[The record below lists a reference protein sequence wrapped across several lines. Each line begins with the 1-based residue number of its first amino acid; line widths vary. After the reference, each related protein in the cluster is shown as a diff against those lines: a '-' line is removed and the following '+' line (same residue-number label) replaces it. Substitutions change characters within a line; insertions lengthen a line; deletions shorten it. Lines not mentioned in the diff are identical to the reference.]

1 MPNYNT
7 NTETAEKLAVR
18 VNSKGG
24 ASIWGVAGT
33 YTLKPPTSVSLGTA
47 HTGTAGIVAG
57 TYNFIVTRVTNGV
70 ESFGAFLSN
79 VVIASNCDYVI
90 INTEDITTS
99 TAEPTP
105 ATSFHL
111 YAGKNGD
118 DVTLQASVAISNA
131 IALRWVAY
139 TTSGVSYTDSPAVV
153 AYPEAS
159 GPGAYQS
166 VTWVTD
172 AVLHNPNESNGYSGY
187 PEYGQLNQVRQVRT
201 NIIESQIYSRTD
213 SVDNTS
219 GQSEIYDASITW
231 SDFGKPV
238 TGVGIPPNS
247 FVGEVTNAFGYQ
259 GSNPYFVLSSVQ
271 RETVPVATTENV
283 ASITVT
289 GSNVGPIPVQTG
301 QYRTR
306 TWQG

>member
-24 ASIWGVAGT
+24 ASIWGVAGN
-33 YTLKPPTSVSLGTA
+33 YTLKPPTSISLGQA
-47 HTGTAGIVAG
+47 HTGTAGVESG

-70 ESFGAFLSN
+70 ESFGAFLTN
-79 VVIASNCDYVI
+79 VVLGVDCDYVI
-90 INTEDITTS
+90 IDVTDITTS
-99 TAEPTP
+99 PVEPTP
-105 ATSFHL
+105 AEYFNL
-111 YAGKNGD
+111 YAGLDGD
-118 DVTLQASVAISNA
+118 TPTLQASDLVSNVYG
-131 IALRWVAY
+131 LYWDTYTDDDVAY
-139 TTSGVSYTDSPAVV
+139 EDSPAVV

-213 SVDNTS
+213 AVDNNS
-219 GQSEIYDASITW
+219 GESEIYDDSITW

-238 TGVGIPPNS
+238 TGVGIPANS
-247 FVGEVTNAFGYQ
+247 FVGEVTNALGYQ
-259 GSNPYFVLSSVQ
+259 GPNSYFILSSVQ
-271 RETVPVATTENV
+271 RETVPVATTSEV
-283 ASITVT
+283 TSITVT